1 MRYNT
6 ELQLPLQISQFKVY
20 NMKLYSPD
28 GTAEVDAHPSKVE
41 SMLAK
46 GWMPEKL
53 KAKSKAKAEAK
64 AEDKIEEKE
73 S

>member
-1 MRYNT
+1 
-6 ELQLPLQISQFKVY
+6 
-20 NMKLYSPD
+20 MKLFSAD
-28 GTAEVDAHPSKVE
+28 GSVEVDAHPSKVE

-46 GWMPEKL
+46 GWLPEKP

-64 AEDKIEEKE
+64 AEDPIEEKE

>member
-20 NMKLYSPD
+20 NMKF
-28 GTAEVDAHPSKVE
+28 AHPSKVE

>member
-1 MRYNT
+1 
-6 ELQLPLQISQFKVY
+6 
-20 NMKLYSPD
+20 MKLYSPD
-28 GTAEVDAHPSKVE
+28 GSSEVDAHPSKVE

>member
-1 MRYNT
+1 M
-6 ELQLPLQISQFKVY
+6 ELK
-20 NMKLYSPD
+20 SPD
-28 GTAEVDAHPSKVE
+28 GNLTVDAHPSKVE

>member
-1 MRYNT
+1 MR
-6 ELQLPLQISQFKVY
+6 LFSA
-20 NMKLYSPD
+20 D
-28 GTAEVDAHPSKVE
+28 GSAEVDAHPSKVE

-46 GWMPEKL
+46 GWLPEKP

-64 AEDKIEEKE
+64 VEDLIEEKE